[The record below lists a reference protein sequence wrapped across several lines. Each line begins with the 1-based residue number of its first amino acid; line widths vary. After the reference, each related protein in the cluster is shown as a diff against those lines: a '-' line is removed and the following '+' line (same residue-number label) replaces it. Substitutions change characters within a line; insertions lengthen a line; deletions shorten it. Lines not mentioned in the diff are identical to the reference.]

1 MESKMFDR
9 KNLTYGNRA
18 TGRNSSHEKS
28 KKKLKDKKI
37 RGKDAWEKQED
48 SREDA
53 QEKPRN

>member
-53 QEKPRN
+53 